1 MLLSNTSS
9 VYIHVKQEDIE
20 TESDGD
26 SESEEYRVGT
36 DTSREHIMGLQL
48 LLELALGGMNF
59 VSGQSLY

>member
-36 DTSREHIMGLQL
+36 DTSREHITGLQL
-48 LLELALGGMNF
+48 LLELALGVMNF

>member
-9 VYIHVKQEDIE
+9 VYIQVKQEDIE

-36 DTSREHIMGLQL
+36 DTSREPIMGLQL
-48 LLELALGGMNF
+48 LLELVLGGMKF
-59 VSGQSLY
+59 VSGRSLY